1 MPYIAPEVITEARRM
16 DLLTYLRAYEP
27 NELVR
32 FSGNTYTTRTH
43 DSLKISNGKWMWWSR
58 GIGGNSALDYL
69 VKVKGLSFLEAVETI
84 MGCKV
89 ALPTDY
95 CTPKKETPK
104 ELKLPPKS
112 ASTDR
117 IIEYLFSRGIDYEI
131 ITHCIQKGLI
141 FESLPYH
148 NAVFVGKDKDG
159 QPRYACLRGIGTDFK
174 GEATGSD
181 KRFSFSIPAEES
193 SQVLY
198 LFESAI
204 DLLSFAAM
212 AQEDRLPWRS
222 QHLLSLAGVYQPKKN
237 LTERHLPLAL
247 SQYLRDHREIQ
258 TIYLCLDNDL
268 AGRSAADAIR
278 QQLAGRYVVLDGFP
292 CQGKDYNDWLC
303 LRKGLPITRTV
314 SKPERSMAR

>member
-69 VKVKGLSFLEAVETI
+69 VKVKGLSFHEAVETI

-117 IIEYLFSRGIDYEI
+117 ITGYLFGRGIDYEI

-148 NAVFVGKDKDG
+148 NAVFVGKDEKG
-159 QPRYACLRGIGTDFK
+159 TPRYAAYR
-174 GEATGSD
+174 ATNKSRLMGDASGSD
-181 KRFSFSIPAEES
+181 KHYSFRLEGSNNSE
-193 SQVLY
+193 VHLY
-198 LFESAI
+198 ECAI
-204 DLLSFAAM
+204 D
-212 AQEDRLPWRS
+212 
-222 QHLLSLAGVYQPKKN
+222 
-237 LTERHLPLAL
+237 AL
-247 SQYLRDHREIQ
+247 SYA
-258 TIYLCLDNDL
+258 TCLLYTSD
-268 AGRSAADAIR
+268 AAD
-278 QQLAGRYVVLDGFP
+278 D
-292 CQGKDYNDWLC
+292 
-303 LRKGLPITRTV
+303 
-314 SKPERSMAR
+314 